1 MQRLT
6 AAHDSPPES
15 RGVRRRLP
23 LSARLSARPDR
34 HEAAE
39 LRRETRF
46 GLLGC
51 AGLAV
56 LLAVTG
62 AIYLVPLGKS
72 TYTAELTEART
83 VRAGDEIRVAGIRVG
98 TVDSLELLP
107 DRVRMRFTVRDDV
120 FLGDQTTLDIRML
133 TVVGGHYVAAH
144 PAGDKPLGA
153 TVIPADHV
161 RLPYSLVRT
170 LQDAAAPVAQVDGDT
185 LRRNLAALQGSLADN
200 PDALRRMGNAL
211 EGLVDIL
218 NRQNADISR
227 SLTVLD
233 EYLTSVNENR
243 SLLGTFVREIGLLET
258 MGLDKQAEIKESL
271 RIAAELLS
279 RISALDPAWREQLQ
293 PMVDKLMEAL
303 PQLKSVAAGLA
314 DAIGGIADLRERL
327 QAAVRPA
334 SGIVLDQSDV
344 TLDGPSVCVPV
355 PGRGCGS

>member
-6 AAHDSPPES
+6 A
-15 RGVRRRLP
+15 R
-23 LSARLSARPDR
+23 SARPAQHHDR
-34 HEAAE
+34 HEAAK

-46 GLLGC
+46 GLFGC
-51 AGLAV
+51 AGLAT
-56 LLAVTG
+56 LLLVTG

-72 TYTAELTEART
+72 TYTAELTEARA
-83 VRAGDEIRVAGIRVG
+83 VRAGDEIRIAGIRVG
-98 TVDSLELLP
+98 TVDSLDLLP
-107 DRVRMRFTVRDDV
+107 DRVRMTFTVRDDV

-144 PAGDKPLGA
+144 PAGDKPLGG
-153 TVIPADHV
+153 TVIPADRV

-185 LRRNLAALQGSLADN
+185 LRQNLSALQDSLVDN
-200 PDALRRMGNAL
+200 PDALRRMGTAL
-211 EGLVDIL
+211 EGLVGIL
-218 NRQNADISR
+218 KRQNADISR

-233 EYLTSVNENR
+233 EYLASVNENR

-293 PMVDKLMEAL
+293 PMVDKLLEAL

-314 DAIGGIADLRERL
+314 DATGGIADLRGRL

-334 SGIVLDQSDV
+334 DGIVLDQSDV
-344 TLDGPSVCVPV
+344 TLTDPSICVPV